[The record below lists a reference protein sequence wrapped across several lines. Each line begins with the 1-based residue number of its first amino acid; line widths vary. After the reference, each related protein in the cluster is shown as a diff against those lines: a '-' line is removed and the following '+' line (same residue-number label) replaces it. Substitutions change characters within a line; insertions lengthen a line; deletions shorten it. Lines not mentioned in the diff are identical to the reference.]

1 MCISGRVGV
10 SVSSVCGRLSCESGN
25 VRTSGSHAVRCVHG
39 REGGAGAHSLMSLFL
54 MGVFCTYENDC
65 VCVCVCVSMSVHTG
79 MQVHAL
85 SRIPHI

>member
-1 MCISGRVGV
+1 MIS
-10 SVSSVCGRLSCESGN
+10 
-25 VRTSGSHAVRCVHG
+25 VHG
-39 REGGAGAHSLMSLFL
+39 REGVAAAHSLMSLFL

>member
-1 MCISGRVGV
+1 M
-10 SVSSVCGRLSCESGN
+10 
-25 VRTSGSHAVRCVHG
+25 RCMHG

-65 VCVCVCVSMSVHTG
+65 VCVSMSVHTG

-85 SRIPHI
+85 SRVPHI